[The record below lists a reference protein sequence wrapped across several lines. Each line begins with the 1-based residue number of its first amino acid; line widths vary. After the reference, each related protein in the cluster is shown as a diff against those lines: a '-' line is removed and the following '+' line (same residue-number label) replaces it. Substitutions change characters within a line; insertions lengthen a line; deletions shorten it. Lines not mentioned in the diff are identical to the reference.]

1 MSLLTPAS
9 SLTPAIEIKDLRVD
23 YGTFVAVNEVTLT
36 VPPGEIFG
44 LVGPNGAGK
53 TSTFRVLATLME
65 PTYGE
70 VRLAGVDIFEQP
82 EAARR
87 VLGYM
92 PDLAPVPS
100 DLKVWEFLDLFAEA
114 HELGNWTARRERI
127 EVCLRQVN
135 LLEKWGDFCRTLSRG
150 QTQRLVLA
158 KTLLHR
164 PRVFVLDEPA
174 SGMDPLSRRNLRLT
188 LRSLADEGATI
199 IVSSHILSELSE
211 MCTSLCVMNHGRLL
225 ASGSV
230 DEVRRL
236 LGRAERTLTVG
247 VLERSEEAAAWLATQ
262 AACPVGQVCARS
274 RHIPLFRQ
282 PSRTGRAHDRAHPSG
297 FSRRHLRGAEIHVR
311 GHPRRCGRKPTG
323 GPGQRRHSN
332 LMTAPTRSRRWFSLQ
347 PIWPN
352 PIFHRYA
359 RSRLRPQALSAALI
373 ITLIVAGFFFF
384 LFRTL
389 ALYRDTW
396 TSPPPNAPRSSPC

>member
-1 MSLLTPAS
+1 VQKHLSVAANGALVTVARAGLTTLAAPIPAS
-9 SLTPAIEIKDLRVD
+9 PTTPAIEINDLRVD
-23 YGTFVAVNEVTLT
+23 YGSFIAVNEVSLS
-36 VPPGEIFG
+36 VPPGEVFG

-70 VRLAGVDIFEQP
+70 VRLTGIDIFEQP

-114 HELGNWTARRERI
+114 HGLGDARRRRARLEA
-127 EVCLRQVN
+127 CLEQVS
-135 LLEKWGDFCRTLSRG
+135 LSDKADVFCRTLSRG

-164 PRVFVLDEPA
+164 PRVLVLDEPA

-188 LRSLADEGATI
+188 LRSLTAEGATV

-211 MCTSLCVMNHGRLL
+211 MCTSLCVMSHGRLL

-230 DEVRRL
+230 DEVRRI
-236 LGRAERTLTVG
+236 LGRAERTLSLG
-247 VLERSEEAAAWLATQ
+247 VVERGEEAAAWLGAQEHVQAVKLVRERVTFDFAGTQREQ
-262 AACPVGQVCARS
+262 AALVTGL
-274 RHIPLFRQ
+274 IRQ
-282 PSRTGRAHDRAHPSG
+282 DFLVAVLEEQKSTFEDILVDVAENHLPDGR
-297 FSRRHLRGAEIHVR
+297 
-311 GHPRRCGRKPTG
+311 
-323 GPGQRRHSN
+323 PG
-332 LMTAPTRSRRWFSLQ
+332 
-347 PIWPN
+347 
-352 PIFHRYA
+352 
-359 RSRLRPQALSAALI
+359 
-373 ITLIVAGFFFF
+373 
-384 LFRTL
+384 
-389 ALYRDTW
+389 
-396 TSPPPNAPRSSPC
+396 PPPLP